1 MHEDAVLFNMFFRN
15 TYNGVYV
22 EMGALDGVEYSNT
35 LFFQQTLNWTGVL
48 IEPGRK
54 FAALQRNRGSSAEGG
69 GGGNVLHNLAVCA
82 QPGRVEFKYVRG
94 SEAEG
99 GLETP
104 LRDWGKSLST
114 ISVKCE
120 RLGTILKASGVS
132 SIDLFSLDVEGRELE
147 VLQSMDWS
155 ISFKVLVVESNRD
168 RSDIAA
174 LLISKG
180 YEYIREQRG
189 NAVWAL
195 STFKPSAPH
204 L

>member
-1 MHEDAVLFNMFFRN
+1 M
-15 TYNGVYV
+15 
-22 EMGALDGVEYSNT
+22 
-35 LFFQQTLNWTGVL
+35 
-48 IEPGRK
+48 
-54 FAALQRNRGSSAEGG
+54 
-69 GGGNVLHNLAVCA
+69 
-82 QPGRVEFKYVRG
+82 
-94 SEAEG
+94 
-99 GLETP
+99 
-104 LRDWGKSLST
+104 
-114 ISVKCE
+114 
-120 RLGTILKASGVS
+120 S

-195 STFKPSAPH
+195 STFKP
-204 L
+204 